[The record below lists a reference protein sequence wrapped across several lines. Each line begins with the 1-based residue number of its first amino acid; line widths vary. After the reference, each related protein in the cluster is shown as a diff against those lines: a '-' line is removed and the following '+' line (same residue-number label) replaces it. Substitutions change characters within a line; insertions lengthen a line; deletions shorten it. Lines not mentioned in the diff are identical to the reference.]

1 MIALK
6 SLVVYKN
13 RPALVAETGDKI
25 GICLPGGE
33 MLRVRE
39 KDIEMIHPGPC
50 GTEVL
55 EPEELSGD
63 VRGAWELLEGSSVP
77 LRELAELVYGE
88 DTAKTAW
95 AAYGL
100 LQDGLYFSG
109 TVRAIS
115 ARESGEVAA
124 EEQKRQEKQREAQE
138 REAFLERIRGGNLD
152 LPGDSRFL
160 QDVEALA
167 RGRTGKCRTLKDLGR
182 PETILEAHR
191 LLLEKGVWTPRVN
204 PYPARFG
211 ALAGSATAP
220 LPPAPGED
228 RLDLT
233 GLAAFAIDNP
243 WSDDPDDALSLEG
256 DTLWVHVA
264 DPAAAL
270 SPGSPPDLEARDR
283 GTTLYL
289 PEGSIRMIT
298 EAALPSYALGI
309 SPVSP
314 ALSFKITL
322 DAGGTILDTQIIPS
336 LVRVT
341 RLTYREADT
350 LAGEGGALAAL
361 FALADRNRTRRS
373 QAGAVFIRFPEVHIR
388 VSDEEVSIEPI
399 ESCRSADLVR
409 ECMLLAGEGA
419 ARWAQERRL
428 PFPYISQEPGDLPGS
443 PLPGLAGAYQLRR
456 CMRPRTLSVRPG
468 PHWSL
473 GLDRYTQVTSPLRRY
488 TDLLAHQQ
496 IRAFLREGKDGP
508 DTILGEDELLLRLA
522 AGDAAAQ
529 ANLHAER
536 ASRTHWIMVYLSDKK
551 DSSWEGVILEKRG
564 NRALVLIPAL
574 GLETQVPLKG
584 GEELN
589 EVVPLTLKSVRIPEA
604 EANFITE
611 CSGGIKEER

>member
-6 SLVVYKN
+6 SLVAYKN

-33 MLRVRE
+33 ILRVRE
-39 KDIEMIHPGPC
+39 KDIDVIHPGPC
-50 GTEVL
+50 GKEIL
-55 EPEELSGD
+55 EPEERSGD

-77 LRELAELVYGE
+77 LRELADLVYGE
-88 DTAKTAW
+88 DTPETAW

-109 TVRAIS
+109 TVKAIS
-115 ARESGEVAA
+115 ARKGGEVEV
-124 EEQKRQEKQREAQE
+124 EEQKRREKQREARE
-138 REAFLERIRGGNLD
+138 REAFLDRLRAGNLD

-167 RGRTGKCRTLKDLGR
+167 YGRTGKCRTLKDLGR
-182 PETILEAHR
+182 PETLPEAHR

-211 ALAGSATAP
+211 VTAGSATAP
-220 LPPAPGED
+220 LPPPPEED

-270 SPGSPPDLEARDR
+270 LPGSPPDLEARDR

-289 PEGSIRMIT
+289 PEGNIRMIT
-298 EAALPSYALGI
+298 EEALPAYALGI
-309 SPVSP
+309 APVSP

-322 DAGGTILDTQIIPS
+322 DPGGNILDTAIIPS

-341 RLTYREADT
+341 RLTYEKADT
-350 LAGEGGALAAL
+350 LAEEGLAAL
-361 FALADRNRTRRS
+361 FALADRNRERRS
-373 QAGAVFIRFPEVHIR
+373 RAGAVFIRFPEVHIR
-388 VSDEEVSIEPI
+388 VSPEEVSIEPI
-399 ESCRSADLVR
+399 KPYLSADLVR

-419 ARWAQERRL
+419 ARWALERRL

-456 CMRPRTLSVRPG
+456 CMRSRTLSVRPG
-468 PHWSL
+468 SHWSL
-473 GLDRYTQVTSPLRRY
+473 GLDQYTQVTSPLRRY

-496 IRAFLREGKDGP
+496 IRGFLREGKAEA
-508 DTILGEDELLLRLA
+508 DTILGEEELLFRLA
-522 AGDAAAQ
+522 AADAAAQ
-529 ANLHAER
+529 GHLHAER

-574 GLETQVPLKG
+574 GLETQVALKG
-584 GEELN
+584 GEEPN
-589 EVVPLTLKSVRIPEA
+589 EAVSLTLKSVRIPEA

-611 CSGGIKEER
+611 GSGGIKAEG